1 MKRLTSGWLAA
12 AAVLASACGP
22 TNESEDVQDLSG
34 PGYEAKAREA
44 AQADQ
49 VLPRFLSDEEEAA
62 QVSALAAGDAFWPW
76 QCDPALYGFTDV
88 GTGARFPTEA
98 ESTTGVLIGW
108 PDYGCMVPELIGLVK
123 AGLAGNTQVTLLTA
137 PNNNNGVDSCLRRAG
152 LSDADIARVELVPV
166 DVDSV
171 WIRDYGPEILQKADG
186 SRRFVDMSY
195 YPRPSGTCSNMEGRV
210 RDDASPTN
218 LANLWGSEV
227 VRPKVRLEGGNLQ
240 TDGRGNCFRAR
251 RAANARNNF
260 SQWQYT
266 EEELNE
272 VIGAAHGCS
281 KTYAMESMVGGV
293 IDHIDM
299 WMTFISSKTVFVG
312 QYDAADD
319 ADNAAILD
327 RNAATLSGL
336 GYRVVRVPMPKPY
349 CRKLL
354 SGCTGLPQQIEPCD
368 GSNERIW
375 ATYMN
380 SIRLGSV
387 MAVPVYKWVPE
398 ADAATVAA
406 QEAQALAT
414 YRAEL
419 DRAFGKDKV
428 QVVTV
433 QSDSLIPCQ
442 GSLHCTTMTYK

>member
-1 MKRLTSGWLAA
+1 MKRMMSGWLAA
-12 AAVLASACGP
+12 TALLAGACGP
-22 TNESEDVQDLSG
+22 TEQGDEVQDLTG
-34 PGYEAKAREA
+34 DAYLAA
-44 AQADQ
+44 AQQ
-49 VLPRFLSDEEEAA
+49 AA
-62 QVSALAAGDAFWPW
+62 QDNKVQPRYVADEDERGKVGALAAGDAFWAW
-76 QCDPALYGFTDV
+76 ECNPALYGFTDV
-88 GTGARFPTEA
+88 GTGARFPNEA

-108 PDYGCMVPELIGLVK
+108 PDYGCTVPELAGLVK
-123 AGLAGNTQVTLLTA
+123 AGLAGNTQVSILTA
-137 PNNNNGVDSCLRRAG
+137 ANNNNGVTSCLRRAG
-152 LSDADIARVELVPV
+152 LSDADLARVELVPV

-171 WIRDYGPEILQKADG
+171 WIRDYGPEIVQKADG

-195 YPRPSGTCSNMEGRV
+195 YPTTSSSCSNLQGRT

-218 LANLWGSEV
+218 LANLWGAEV
-227 VRPKVRLEGGNLQ
+227 VRAKVRLEGGNLQ
-240 TDGRGNCFRAR
+240 TDGKGNCFRAER
-251 RAANARNNF
+251 NANARNNF

-266 EEELNE
+266 PEELNE
-272 VIGAAHGCS
+272 VIGAAHGC

-299 WMTFISSKTVFVG
+299 WMTFISSKTVLVG

-327 RNAATLSGL
+327 RNAAKLASM

-354 SGCTGLPQQIEPCD
+354 AGCTGLPQQIEVCD
-368 GSNERIW
+368 GTNERMW

-380 SIRLGSV
+380 SIRLGNV

-398 ADAATVAA
+398 GDVATVAA
-406 QEAQALAT
+406 QEAQALAI
-414 YRAEL
+414 YKAEL
-419 DRAFGKDKV
+419 DREFGKGKV
-428 QVVTV
+428 KVVTV
-433 QSDSLIPCQ
+433 QGDSLIPCQ